1 MNDRM
6 SAEPVPPVLVEFLGW
21 TGMLYHYRYNFFFV
35 DLVDVRDMI
44 VHAMAR
50 VAMIHSSRMII
61 IVNVRN
67 RCVH

>member
-35 DLVDVRDMI
+35 KLVDVRDD